1 MTQAEC
7 RERVRVLE
15 MLEELRKLQDLR
27 EKREARARQRETVAV
42 CQPGGSV
49 LKRSWLG
56 VDEVL
61 IGEYD
66 GRV

>member
-15 MLEELRKLQDLR
+15 MLEELHRLQDLR
-27 EKREARARQRETVAV
+27 AKREARARQRELVATR
-42 CQPGGSV
+42 QTGGSI
-49 LKRSWLG
+49 LGRSWQG
-56 VDEVL
+56 VDGSLV
-61 IGEYD
+61 GEYD